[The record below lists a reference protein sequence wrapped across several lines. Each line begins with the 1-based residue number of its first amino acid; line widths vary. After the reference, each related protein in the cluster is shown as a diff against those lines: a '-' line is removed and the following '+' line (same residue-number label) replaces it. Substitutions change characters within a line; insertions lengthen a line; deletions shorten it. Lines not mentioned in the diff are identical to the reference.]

1 MEELIDGD
9 VQKLNSNGHR
19 KMEAVL
25 KMPTFIVE
33 QISKCKTWAEELMI
47 MLMISARVRW
57 LELILDNDGD
67 GEDDNLKMSIMTMI
81 MIIVIIMMPMVK
93 MTSWRFWSW
102 CHIRCWA
109 ALVRW
114 TQWVRCQLCCS
125 PSILTGSYMRTML
138 IFEQYKVLK
147 SGKLCFLILFPDLS
161 WSECPHAADQWLSGH
176 SGWQTMKTNIGKA
189 IFGSV
194 LMSICRTQDFMT
206 GVPAIPGKHLSIE
219 LVSKMVRFF
228 CLQFVIYTMSIFTI
242 FFRWARLELFQAY
255 PGCSMTWPANHLEQ
269 LAGNKFTDQGD
280 WWMFNMAHN
289 LHCRPLAR
297 TK

>member
-1 MEELIDGD
+1 MSGHPYLPHPPGSCHNQTGWPPCSSSGWKLAYSSWVEELIDGD

-67 GEDDNLKMSIMTMI
+67 GEDDNLKMLIMTMI

-93 MTSWRFWSW
+93 MTSWRFRSW

-109 ALVRW
+109 ARVRW

-125 PSILTGSYMRTML
+125 PSILTGSYKYENCALFWT
-138 IFEQYKVLK
+138 IFR
-147 SGKLCFLILFPDLS
+147 LS
-161 WSECPHAADQWLSGH
+161 WKWKLSFTKYSQISAGASALLLQI
-176 SGWQTMKTNIGKA
+176 SGYQA
-189 IFGSV
+189 IQV
-194 LMSICRTQDFMT
+194 ERHM
-206 GVPAIPGKHLSIE
+206 
-219 LVSKMVRFF
+219 
-228 CLQFVIYTMSIFTI
+228 
-242 FFRWARLELFQAY
+242 
-255 PGCSMTWPANHLEQ
+255 
-269 LAGNKFTDQGD
+269 
-280 WWMFNMAHN
+280 
-289 LHCRPLAR
+289 
-297 TK
+297 